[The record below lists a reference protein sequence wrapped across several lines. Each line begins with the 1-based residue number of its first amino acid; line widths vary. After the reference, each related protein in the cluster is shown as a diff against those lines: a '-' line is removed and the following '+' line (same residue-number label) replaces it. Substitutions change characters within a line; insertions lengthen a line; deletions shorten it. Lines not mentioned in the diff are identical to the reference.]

1 MQERITIKEY
11 YKLKLLSIKT
21 VIRQSFN
28 VFWAINHLNSTGIN
42 TMGNTISS
50 LENILR

>member
-28 VFWAINHLNSTGIN
+28 VFWEINHLILKGIN
-42 TMGNTISS
+42 TIGNTISFFG
-50 LENILR
+50 NILR